1 LCGRRL
7 LGIFFRRLKGK
18 PCPGAWTPAMAGFRL
33 RKGGD
38 AKATGLQQRA
48 MTAGLPAKRKFFR
61 EGVSWHLEAR
71 KRGSRRLGETAESDG
86 LARALVWL
94 RDLLS
99 WDSEHREM
107 RYLPIAGNRDAS
119 MYSELTA

>member
-1 LCGRRL
+1 
-7 LGIFFRRLKGK
+7 
-18 PCPGAWTPAMAGFRL
+18 
-33 RKGGD
+33 
-38 AKATGLQQRA
+38 

-71 KRGSRRLGETAESDG
+71 ARGSRGPGETAETDG

-107 RYLPIAGNRDAS
+107 RYLPIAADRDAS

>member
-1 LCGRRL
+1 
-7 LGIFFRRLKGK
+7 
-18 PCPGAWTPAMAGFRL
+18 
-33 RKGGD
+33 
-38 AKATGLQQRA
+38 
-48 MTAGLPAKRKFFR
+48 MTAGLPAKRKFFQ

-71 KRGSRRLGETAESDG
+71 KCGSRRPGDAAETDG

-99 WDSEHREM
+99 WDSEHREAHHPPM
-107 RYLPIAGNRDAS
+107 AGKRDAG